1 MRDLDLPLFLSPAPR
16 DKKHLARM
24 AFTSSVKRSTITS
37 MKRLHGDPR
46 PALRSALKRLERV
59 AASVLLVIGA
69 AALIGWVVVELYV
82 KVVTAD

>member
-1 MRDLDLPLFLSPAPR
+1 MIAMRRLLD
-16 DKKHLARM
+16 D
-24 AFTSSVKRSTITS
+24 SSGGRSKMRTTFRQI
-37 MKRLHGDPR
+37 
-46 PALRSALKRLERV
+46 ERA

>member
-1 MRDLDLPLFLSPAPR
+1 MRTTFR
-16 DKKHLARM
+16 Q
-24 AFTSSVKRSTITS
+24 I
-37 MKRLHGDPR
+37 
-46 PALRSALKRLERV
+46 ERA

>member
-1 MRDLDLPLFLSPAPR
+1 MIAMRRLLDDSSGGR
-16 DKKHLARM
+16 SKMRT
-24 AFTSSVKRSTITS
+24 AFRQI
-37 MKRLHGDPR
+37 
-46 PALRSALKRLERV
+46 ERA